1 MKGGKLP
8 KSLGQVLIHLQMSH
22 VSMRGKKK
30 RKDILIYWEYHKN
43 VMPELC
49 QLAKVVLAVP
59 ATQVCA
65 ESAFSVL
72 RFIILLQ
79 TRSMTENILDVILFH

>member
-1 MKGGKLP
+1 
-8 KSLGQVLIHLQMSH
+8 
-22 VSMRGKKK
+22 
-30 RKDILIYWEYHKN
+30 
-43 VMPELC
+43 MPELC

-65 ESAFSVL
+65 ERAFSVL